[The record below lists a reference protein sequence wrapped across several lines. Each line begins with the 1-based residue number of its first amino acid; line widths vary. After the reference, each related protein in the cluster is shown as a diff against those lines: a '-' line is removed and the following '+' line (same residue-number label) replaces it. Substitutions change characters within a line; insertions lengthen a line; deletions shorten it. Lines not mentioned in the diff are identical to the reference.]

1 MSERGTQPSVG
12 RSADRVP
19 DFAGWVAP
27 HLGSMR
33 LLASRL
39 APGAQDDVVQDAL
52 VRAWRRRATFD
63 PTRGSVRTW
72 LLAVVAG
79 EARRTRLRLRRRPY
93 EELPAPNARD
103 LDRELDIQRA
113 VRGLPKRMRL
123 AVELHYFVGLSVIET
138 AQVMN
143 VSEGTAKSTLHD
155 ARARLRPQLDGHL
168 APEGT

>member
-1 MSERGTQPSVG
+1 
-12 RSADRVP
+12 
-19 DFAGWVAP
+19 
-27 HLGSMR
+27 
-33 LLASRL
+33 
-39 APGAQDDVVQDAL
+39 
-52 VRAWRRRATFD
+52 
-63 PTRGSVRTW
+63 
-72 LLAVVAG
+72 VAG

-93 EELPAPNARD
+93 EELPAPSARD

-113 VRGLPKRMRL
+113 VHGLPKRMRL

-168 APEGT
+168 ASEGT